1 MDHITPFVKQLLL
14 DLRDT
19 VKDLKK
25 EKKEL
30 SAVLCHAGC
39 RVDEQVVEIGELK
52 RLLARKDAEIEGLQM
67 VAKKLG
73 SERCLLRFM
82 LVVIL
87 AVVVA
92 LMFRN

>member
-1 MDHITPFVKQLLL
+1 M
-14 DLRDT
+14 
-19 VKDLKK
+19 
-25 EKKEL
+25 
-30 SAVLCHAGC
+30 A
-39 RVDEQVVEIGELK
+39 
-52 RLLARKDAEIEGLQM
+52 
-67 VAKKLG
+67 AKKLG